1 VTAIEP
7 AVFYYDLGNPECYLV
22 AERINSALPMVPEW
36 EPVAGHPPAEV
47 DRDRVERRASE
58 LGLQRL
64 RWPHRWPPDTHEAM
78 LVATYAKRVGRAVAF
93 SLAAFRQAFAAGRD
107 LGQTDTLLIAAA
119 ACEMHPAAVLKGI
132 DLRSVSDTLAS
143 ANERARAA
151 GITTL
156 PAVQIGSR
164 VFSGE
169 ETINR
174 AARALEGVG

>member
-1 VTAIEP
+1 VTATQP
-7 AVFYYDLGNPECYLV
+7 AVFYYDLGDPECYLV
-22 AERINSALPMVPEW
+22 AEQINSALPTVPEW
-36 EPVAGHPPAEV
+36 EPVTGDPPADV
-47 DRDRVERRASE
+47 DRDRVARRAAE

-64 RWPHRWPPDTHEAM
+64 HWPRSWPPDTHEAM

-132 DLRSVSDTLAS
+132 GLRSVIEALAS
-143 ANERARAA
+143 ANERAQAA